1 MSSQEGSVV
10 DAARTTFSAGVVGLV
25 AAAAATDILTIS
37 GSNVQGRKVKVLRI
51 EVSGIA
57 TSSAAIAFNV
67 VKRSTAN
74 TGGASTNPT
83 AVAHEAIT
91 GLSASC
97 TVTAYTA
104 NPTTGTLVGVLQA
117 KRGTLLTS
125 AAGTPA
131 SPTLFDFTTANS
143 KFPTLNGPSE
153 MLALNFNGQTAAG
166 NALDIF
172 GTWSEGY

>member
-1 MSSQEGSVV
+1 MSTQEGSVV
-10 DAARTTFSAGVVGLV
+10 DAARTTFSAGVVGLSV
-25 AAAAATDILTIS
+25 AAAATDIFTIA
-37 GSNVQGRKVKVLRI
+37 GSPIPGRKVKVLRI

-57 TSSAAIAFNV
+57 TASQAIAFNV

-74 TGGASTNPT
+74 TGGTSTNPA
-83 AVAHEAIT
+83 AVAHEAIS
-91 GLSASC
+91 GLNATA

-104 NPTTGTLVGVLQA
+104 NPTLGTAVGVLQA

-131 SPTLFDFTTANS
+131 SPTPFDFTAANS
-143 KFPTLNGPSE
+143 KFPTLNGPAE
-153 MLALNFNGQTAAG
+153 VIALNFNGQTAAG

-172 GTWSEGY
+172 VTWAEE

>member
-25 AAAAATDILTIS
+25 AASAATDIFTIS
-37 GSNVQGRKVKVLRI
+37 GSSVQGRKIKVLRI

-57 TSSAAIAFNV
+57 TASAAIAFNV

-74 TGGASTNPT
+74 TGGTSTNPT
-83 AVAHEAIT
+83 AVAHEAVT

-104 NPTTGTLVGVLQA
+104 NPTTGTSVGVLQA
-117 KRGTLLTS
+117 KRGTLLTA

-131 SPTLFDFTTANS
+131 SPTPFDFTTANS
-143 KFPTLNGPSE
+143 KFPTLNGANE
-153 MLALNFNGQTAAG
+153 ILALNFNGQTAAG

-172 GTWSEGY
+172 VTWSEE

>member
-1 MSSQEGSVV
+1 MSTQEGSVV

-25 AAAAATDILTIS
+25 PAASATDIFTIS
-37 GSNVQGRKVKVLRI
+37 GSSIPGRKVKVLRI

-57 TSSAAIAFNV
+57 TAAAAIPFSI

-74 TGGASTNPT
+74 TGGTATNPA

-91 GLSASC
+91 GLSASA

-104 NPTTGTLVGVLQA
+104 NPTTGTLVGVVQA
-117 KRGTLLTS
+117 KRGTLLTA

-131 SPTLFDFTTANS
+131 SPTPFDFTTPNS
-143 KFPTLNGPSE
+143 KFPTLNGPTE
-153 MLALNFNGQTAAG
+153 VLALNFNGTTAAG
-166 NALDIF
+166 NSLDIF
-172 GTWSEGY
+172 VTWSEE

>member
-1 MSSQEGSVV
+1 MSTQEGSVV

-25 AAAAATDILTIS
+25 PPASATDIFTIS
-37 GSNVQGRKVKVLRI
+37 GSATPGRKVKVLKI

-57 TSSAAIAFNV
+57 TAAAAIPFSV

-74 TGGASTNPT
+74 TGGTATNPA

-91 GLSASC
+91 GLSASA
-97 TVTAYTA
+97 TVAAYTA

-131 SPTLFDFTTANS
+131 SPTPFDFTTANS
-143 KFPTLNGPSE
+143 KFPTLNGPNE
-153 MLALNFNGQTAAG
+153 VIALNMNGATAAG

-172 GTWSEGY
+172 VTFAEE